1 MYRIPSR
8 RKKLHRVEKPNLI
21 PILDAVFIFIFFLLM
36 SASFIKIFEISSN
49 IPLIS
54 DKEPPKKEKPLALT
68 LKITDNAINIY
79 TGVPGVLRKQ
89 VRKTSPDEYNL
100 EELRGFLINLKKK
113 YITKNT
119 LILEPMID
127 ISYERLIQIMD
138 SVRMLQR
145 TDPVLYRKN
154 KNGIDEK
161 VEDLFS
167 NIIFGNIQS

>member
-1 MYRIPSR
+1 M
-8 RKKLHRVEKPNLI
+8 EKPNLI

-79 TGVPGVLRKQ
+79 TGVPSVLRKQ

-113 YITKNT
+113 YIKKNT